1 MSVKVESGRWTTV
14 FAPKKASTAF
24 VQNSLVSLDDGFVTP
39 GDSTTGAADEQV
51 LGVYGGPAIASS
63 STTTTEI
70 PVQVPIGPATVRA
83 TVTGT
88 FAATNLGDGFDL
100 SDDVTVD
107 AAANTYKVVNC
118 VRFISATEGIFVINK
133 TMYSGVA

>member
-1 MSVKVESGRWTTV
+1 MSVKVESGKWTTRW
-14 FAPKKASTAF
+14 APKKASTAF

-39 GDSTTGAADEQV
+39 GDSTTGAADEQA

-63 STTTTEI
+63 STTTDEI
-70 PVQVPIGPATVRA
+70 PVQVPIGPATIRC

-88 FAATNLGDGFDL
+88 FASTNLGDGFDL

-107 AAANTYKVVNC
+107 ADANTYKVVNC
-118 VRFISATEGIFVINK
+118 VRFISSTEGIFVINK